1 MPAPGFNSIVVRGPL
16 SLGLSLA
23 LAAAGPAAAAPA
35 PAAAPWPV
43 GLYNPKPLP
52 DDLILPLPCGG
63 ALALRPVATPADSR
77 RTRLIGPFAGPT
89 GDAQRH
95 LLIGKYEVSALQYQ
109 TVMAQGSGQACPPVA
124 AAPAGSQ
131 VDPRLAAQVGVS
143 RIDAVNFA
151 AQLSRWLQA
160 NAGHIPPCAAGAKP
174 CLPRVDGKPAFVRLP
189 LDLEWEYAA
198 RGGALVP
205 DDTFALPRYPMPEGL
220 DRHAWYNRN
229 ADGEIAPIGRRLP
242 NPLGLHD
249 LYGNA
254 WELMNDP
261 YSSPQ
266 FPGQV
271 GGDVLM
277 GGGIHSADEELRAD
291 ARVEVQPYDAAGDV
305 KTADT
310 GFRVVLAAP
319 VVTSAARV
327 PAAPRPPAPDQDRPA
342 AATAPASA
350 PVPPRAAS
358 VDGHLRIE
366 VDAAAM
372 VYVDGEVKG
381 AVKAGLPLDLTGLA
395 HGSHRI
401 KAQSS
406 YAQAQT
412 TVQLTDPAPV
422 EVHIHLEQTP
432 DRAESLLGLTPDE
445 RRRVREQL
453 SQLGYPCDPASDR
466 FDRGFRVV
474 LAEFQRHAGLAVT
487 GHLTP
492 ETRAQLER
500 RVAERQRAL
509 KAAERAPA
517 PPPHPGGHYLQPA
530 DPAPDGRWMD
540 PAAP

>member
-1 MPAPGFNSIVVRGPL
+1 MPAPGFNSIAVRRSL
-16 SLGLSLA
+16 SLGLALA
-23 LAAAGPAAAAPA
+23 LVAAGPAAAAPA
-35 PAAAPWPV
+35 PAAAPWPA
-43 GLYNPKPLP
+43 GLYNPKPLA

-77 RTRLIGPFAGPT
+77 RTRLVGPFAGPT

-109 TVMAQGSGQACPPVA
+109 AVMAQGSGQACPPVA
-124 AAPAGSQ
+124 AAPAGAQ

-143 RIDAVNFA
+143 RIDAINFA

-160 NAGHIPPCAAGAKP
+160 NAGHLPPCAAGAAP
-174 CLPRVDGKPAFVRLP
+174 CLPRVEGKPAFVRLP

-291 ARVEVQPYDAAGDV
+291 ARVEVQPYDSAGDV

-327 PAAPRPPAPDQDRPA
+327 PAAPPPPAPPRETPA
-342 AATAPASA
+342 
-350 PVPPRAAS
+350 
-358 VDGHLRIE
+358 DGHLRIE
-366 VDAAAM
+366 VDAYAM
-372 VYVDGEVKG
+372 VLVDGEVKG
-381 AVKAGLPLDLTGLA
+381 SFDAGRPLELRGLRT
-395 HGSHRI
+395 GSHRI
-401 KAQSS
+401 EVSPLVSGYPKAEK
-406 YAQAQT
+406 
-412 TVQLTDPAPV
+412 TVVLTDAEPV
-422 EVHIHLEQTP
+422 SIQIHLEPTP
-432 DRAESLLGLTPDE
+432 ERAESLLDLNPDQ
-445 RRRVREQL
+445 RRRVRRQL
-453 SQLGYPCDPASDR
+453 NDLGYPCDPASDR
-466 FDRGFRVV
+466 FDRGFQVV
-474 LAEFQRHAGLAVT
+474 LREFQRESGLPIT
-487 GHLTP
+487 GKLTP

-500 RVAERQRAL
+500 RAAEQQRAR

-517 PPPHPGGHYLQPA
+517 PAPQPGGRYLQPA
-530 DPAPDGRWMD
+530 DSAPDGRWMD